1 MDQTVERPKVNR
13 APNIGIEDIGIEES
27 LGLDVK
33 GRGRERRRRWMLW
46 GAVLLLAIAGLG
58 TWRWFDQAP
67 AKIAYVTALAE
78 KRDLT
83 IKVSATGT
91 LQPLTQVDVSSELS
105 GVVRSVA
112 VDENQQ
118 VKKGDV
124 LAVLDKSRILAQ
136 IDGAKASVLAAEAQV
151 EQAQTTLADTSRTLD
166 RTRQLA
172 AKGMAAMQALDTA
185 TADRDRAQA
194 ALSVANANV
203 AVAQANEKL
212 QETDLDKS
220 TIYAPIDGVVL
231 TRSVDPGQTVASSFS
246 APVLFIIAQDLKS
259 MQLEA
264 AIDEADIGRVAKG
277 QAGHFTV
284 DAFPSQHFDAK
295 ISDIAYA
302 SVTTDNVVTYEAKLD
317 VDNSRLLL
325 RPGMTAA
332 VDIVTRQADGVL
344 TVPNAAFRYSPPVPD
359 AGGRRAFSLRDL
371 FMPRFRG
378 RRERTEAPA
387 TSAGMRA
394 VYVLRDGRPHK
405 TMVKPGDTDGAFTEI
420 LSGLEPGDK
429 VITSSSREGN

>member
-1 MDQTVERPKVNR
+1 MDQTVERPRVDIP
-13 APNIGIEDIGIEES
+13 AGIGIEES
-27 LGLDVK
+27 LGLDAK
-33 GRGRERRRRWMLW
+33 GRGRERRRKWTVW
-46 GAVLLLAIAGLG
+46 GAAVLLAAAGIG
-58 TWRWFDQAP
+58 VWQWVDQAP
-67 AKIAYVTALAE
+67 AKMVYTTAPVE
-78 KRDLT
+78 TRDLT

-151 EQAQTTLADTSRTLD
+151 EQAETTLTDSERTLD
-166 RTRQLA
+166 RTQQLA
-172 AKGMAAMQALDTA
+172 AKGMAAKQALDTA
-185 TADRDRAQA
+185 TADRDRAKA
-194 ALSVANANV
+194 ALSVAKANV
-203 AVAQANEKL
+203 AVAEANEKL
-212 QETDLDKS
+212 QETDLAKS

-246 APVLFIIAQDLKS
+246 APVLFVIAQDLKS

-264 AIDEADIGRVAKG
+264 AIDEADIGRVEKG
-277 QAGHFTV
+277 KTGHFTV
-284 DAFPSQHFDAK
+284 DAFPGKNFDAK

-302 SVTTDNVVTYEAKLD
+302 SVTTDNVVTYQAKLD
-317 VDNSRLLL
+317 VDNSRLML

-344 TVPNAAFRYSPPVPD
+344 TVPNAAFRYSPPAPE
-359 AGGRRAFSLRDL
+359 AGAGRGFSLRDL
-371 FMPRFRG
+371 FMPRFRRHRG
-378 RRERTEAPA
+378 GAEAPKA
-387 TSAGMRA
+387 ADGTRA
-394 VYVLRDGRPHK
+394 VYVLRDGQPQK
-405 TMVKPGDTDGAFTEI
+405 AMVRPGDTDGEFTEI
-420 LSGLEPGDK
+420 LSGLKESDK
-429 VITSSSREGN
+429 VITASSQQGGG